1 MDNKKNENTVDA
13 KKKVIVWLAVLVVL
27 IASSY
32 FIYNYIGDAN
42 SVVTDM
48 FFKDK
53 EDKENTKIADNDAG
67 EDARQRDEDVNAD
80 ENEDINEGTDEGVN
94 EGINKD
100 VNEGANEGIN
110 KDVNEDANEDTNKGV
125 NEDVNPNRIKS
136 IDFTLKDFN
145 GDEVSLSDFRG
156 KLVILNF
163 WASWCPPCIAEM
175 PDFDSVNKELKE
187 DDNVVILTV
196 NLTNGYRGET
206 EEVAREFINKNGFTL
221 PVLFDTEGFAAQS
234 YGIRSIPTTYFIDK
248 EGYIIDGIS
257 GMVNKDFI
265 LKAIETYK

>member
-80 ENEDINEGTDEGVN
+80 ENEDINEGTDEGV
-94 EGINKD
+94 
-100 VNEGANEGIN
+100 NEGIN